1 MIDLADIPVVDNHVH
16 PWHASTRHL
25 SVEELAG
32 SVAFSDAV
40 VRSVRR
46 EFLPPVRLAPALRL
60 FRETN
65 LGANLLRGELARFL
79 GVADDWE
86 AVVRARNAAAEADY
100 RSWTA
105 RLFGDAGIDT
115 LLVDEGG
122 SGIMLDQLGTIVPVR
137 LRRVARSDN
146 FIRDLLA
153 EEDSWP
159 TFFRRYQEALAE
171 AIAAEAIAFKSVIA
185 YRTGLDV
192 QPVSEAEAR
201 RNFEASRADAE
212 STQKPFRDF
221 LLCHTMDV
229 ARERGLWIHIHA
241 AVGDPDIVYARANP
255 ARLYPLLHSER
266 FRTNQVVLVHGGWP
280 WVGEAAAMVA
290 ILPNVYLDVSEGAI
304 YGMPNIRQRIFEALE
319 ACPYTKILYGA
330 DGSLPEALW
339 IVAKRYKAVLGRVLE
354 ELVVEG
360 FCSLGAAYQAA
371 RCILSDNAVRLYG
384 LSVGRERLGGRSSA
398 EL

>member
-16 PWHASTRHL
+16 PWHASTRHISL
-25 SVEELAG
+25 EELAG
-32 SVAFSDAV
+32 SVAFSDGV

-46 EFLPPVRLAPALRL
+46 EFLPPAQLAPSLRL

-65 LGANLLRGELARFL
+65 LGANFLRGELARFL
-79 GVADDWE
+79 GVVDDWE
-86 AVVRARNAAAEADY
+86 SVVTARNATAEADY

-105 RLFGDAGIDT
+105 RLFGDARIDS

-122 SGIMLDQLGTIVPVR
+122 SGISLDELGAIVPVR

-153 EEDSWP
+153 DEDSWAA
-159 TFFRRYQEALAE
+159 FFRRYQATLDAAITNG
-171 AIAAEAIAFKSVIA
+171 AIAIKSVIA

-201 RNFEASRADAE
+201 RNFETSRGDVE
-212 STQKPFRDF
+212 SSQKPFRDF

-229 ARERGLWIHIHA
+229 AHERGVWIHIHA

-255 ARLYPLLHSER
+255 ALLYPLLHSKR
-266 FRTNQVVLVHGGWP
+266 FRANQVVLIHGGWP
-280 WVGEAAAMVA
+280 GVGEAAAMVA

-304 YGMPNIRQRIFEALE
+304 YGMPNVRQRIFEALE

-330 DGSLPEALW
+330 DGSVPEALW

-354 ELVVEG
+354 ELVAEG
-360 FCSLGAAYQAA
+360 FCARREAYQVA
-371 RCILSDNAVRLYG
+371 RCILSDNALRLY
-384 LSVGRERLGGRSSA
+384 RL
-398 EL
+398 

>member
-1 MIDLADIPVVDNHVH
+1 MIDLTEIPVIDNHVH
-16 PWHASTRHL
+16 PWHASTRHI
-25 SVEELAG
+25 SVDELAG
-32 SVAFSDAV
+32 SVAFSDGV
-40 VRSVRR
+40 IRSVRR
-46 EFLPPVRLAPALRL
+46 EYLPLQQLAPALRL
-60 FRETN
+60 FRQTN
-65 LGANLLRGELARFL
+65 LGANFLRRELARFL
-79 GVADDWE
+79 
-86 AVVRARNAAAEADY
+86 
-100 RSWTA
+100 
-105 RLFGDAGIDT
+105 AGIDT

-122 SGIMLDQLGTIVPVR
+122 SGITLHQLGTLVPVQ

-146 FIRDLLA
+146 FIRDLLPEKDTWKA
-153 EEDSWP
+153 
-159 TFFRRYQEALAE
+159 FFQSYQEALDK
-171 AIAAEAIAFKSVIA
+171 AIADGAIAFKSVIA

-192 QPVSEAEAR
+192 QPLSEDEAS

-255 ARLYPLLHSER
+255 ALLYPLLHSER
-266 FRTNQVVLVHGGWP
+266 FRTNRVVLVHGGWP

-330 DGSLPEALW
+330 DGSVPEALW
-339 IVAKRYKAVLGRVLE
+339 IVARRFKAVLGRVLE
-354 ELVVEG
+354 ELIAEG
-360 FCSLGAAYQAA
+360 FCSRPEAYQAA

-384 LSVGRERLGGRSSA
+384 LESGP
-398 EL
+398 

>member
-1 MIDLADIPVVDNHVH
+1 MIDLADIPVIDNHVH
-16 PWHASTRHL
+16 PWPASSRQI

-32 SVAFSDAV
+32 SVAFSDGV
-40 VRSVRR
+40 IRSVRR
-46 EFLPPVRLAPALRL
+46 EFLPPQQLAPSLRL

-65 LGANLLRGELARFL
+65 LGANFLRRELARFL
-79 GVADDWE
+79 DVADDWE
-86 AVVRARNAAAEADY
+86 TVVTARNAAAGADY

-105 RLFGDAGIDT
+105 RVFSDAGIDT

-122 SGIMLDQLGTIVPVR
+122 SGITLAELGTIVPVR

-146 FIRDLLA
+146 FIRDLLPRRDTWA
-153 EEDSWP
+153 
-159 TFFRRYQEALAE
+159 TFFQGYQEALEA
-171 AIAAEAIAFKSVIA
+171 AIADGAIAFKSVIA

-192 QPVSEAEAR
+192 QPVSEDEAR
-201 RNFEASRADAE
+201 RNFEASRGDVE
-212 STQKPFRDF
+212 SSQKPFRDF

-241 AVGDPDIVYARANP
+241 AVGDPDIIYARANP

-266 FRTNQVVLVHGGWP
+266 FRANQVVLIHGGWP

-330 DGSLPEALW
+330 DGAVPEALW
-339 IVAKRYKAVLGRVLE
+339 IVAKRYKSVLGRVLE
-354 ELVVEG
+354 ELVTEG
-360 FCSLGAAYQAA
+360 FCPEREAYRMA
-371 RCILSDNAVRLYG
+371 RCILSDNAARLYG
-384 LSVGRERLGGRSSA
+384 L
-398 EL
+398 